1 MMAGSGQH
9 GGKRQVQVRRRG
21 AWANME
27 PAYARRVIAS
37 ELPDLVDWLLEQPS
51 GYPCLNVLERIL
63 REPGRT
69 NVAGHR
75 ILHRWPPRR
84 LQQINQAFSRIE
96 RFGQVVILVKY
107 GFMRLDD
114 GAPATDRDRADAV
127 GLTLRD
133 FDTCL
138 ARAKEAIH
146 QQLVMLDGCREN
158 QQNQ

>member
-1 MMAGSGQH
+1 MMAGSSEH
-9 GGKRQVQVRRRG
+9 GGKPRRAALRRG
-21 AWANME
+21 AWANMD

-63 REPGRT
+63 REPGHT
-69 NVAGHR
+69 NVAGHK

-96 RFGQVVILVKY
+96 RFAQVVIKVKY
-107 GFMRLDD
+107 GFLRLDD
-114 GAPATDRDRADAV
+114 GTPATDRDRADAV

-146 QQLVMLDGCREN
+146 QQLVLLDDCREI
-158 QQNQ
+158 